1 MEIQE
6 WRKFLIPYNQT
17 VQELLVKFQNII
29 LEYKNLGEYSPVE
42 QVTGRV
48 KSISSIMEKMS
59 KNQISFDELEDR
71 ISDIAGIRIICQ
83 TLR

>member
-29 LEYKNLGEYSPVE
+29 LEYKNLGEY
-42 QVTGRV
+42 R
-48 KSISSIMEKMS
+48 
-59 KNQISFDELEDR
+59 R
-71 ISDIAGIRIICQ
+71 
-83 TLR
+83 

>member
-6 WRKFLIPYNQT
+6 WRKFLIPYNQA

-48 KSISSIMEKMS
+48 KSISSILEKMG
-59 KNQISFDELEDR
+59 KNQISFEQLEDR
-71 ISDIAGIRIICQ
+71 ISDIAGIRIASA
-83 TLR
+83 

>member
-6 WRKFLIPYNQT
+6 WRKFLIPYNQA
-17 VQELLVKFQNII
+17 VQELMVKFQNII

-48 KSISSIMEKMS
+48 KSISSILEKMG
-59 KNQISFDELEDR
+59 KNQIPFDRCYSRTVGASRFVDV
-71 ISDIAGIRIICQ
+71 SS
-83 TLR
+83 LR